1 MTAVFWKA
9 CHHSL
14 QLKQAKVGIY
24 LRAETLNIALTSVS
38 EIIAVL
44 GYKEVCAM
52 GVLQHLIPDEET
64 KTGAC

>member
-1 MTAVFWKA
+1 
-9 CHHSL
+9 
-14 QLKQAKVGIY
+14 LKQAKVGIY

-52 GVLQHLIPDEET
+52 WVLQHLTPDEET